1 MISREL
7 DLPDAD
13 APGARAGF
21 NPVAVM
27 LVCAALLATLGLLA
41 VFSATAAKSS
51 TFFWKQL
58 LGIGLGVGAGFV
70 VSRLDLEFCRRYV
83 WWIAGGV
90 LALLF
95 LVAIP
100 GVGISVN
107 GSRRWLG
114 LGPVRFQVSELAKIG
129 VVLVLAHYLALN
141 QSMMGDL
148 KRGFI
153 YPIAII
159 GCIAGP
165 VMLQPDFGTTALV
178 GAVGL
183 VLLFLAGARWLYI
196 LTSLAGGIGFFTV
209 AVLFNENRL
218 TRFLGF
224 LDVEGNKQGATY
236 QLYQAILAFA
246 SGGVGGVGIGQG
258 RQQNHFLPEA
268 HTDFIFAVVG
278 EELGLIATLATVLVF
293 AVFFVCGIL
302 HLRRAPSLYQ
312 YLLVAG
318 ALLIVALQAI
328 VNLGVVIGRLPTK
341 GMSMPF
347 VSAGMSNLVLMGI
360 VMGIFINTRRAW
372 ARDDIVLPSGSRDFA
387 G

>member
-1 MISREL
+1 MLSREL

-13 APGARAGF
+13 APGAREGF

-27 LVCAALLATLGLLA
+27 LVCVAFLSVLGLIA
-41 VFSATAAKSS
+41 VFSATAFKSS
-51 TFFWKQL
+51 TFFWKQI
-58 LGIGLGVGAGFV
+58 LGLGLGVGAGFV

-83 WWIAGGV
+83 WWIAAAV
-90 LALLF
+90 LGLLF

-100 GVGISVN
+100 GIGVSVN

-114 LGPVRFQVSELAKIG
+114 LGPVRFQVSEFAKIG
-129 VVLVLAHYLALN
+129 VVVVLAHYLALN
-141 QSMMGDL
+141 QSMMADL
-148 KRGFI
+148 KRGFLF
-153 YPIAII
+153 PIAII
-159 GCIAGP
+159 VGIAGP

-196 LTSLAGGIGFFTV
+196 ATSLAGMSAFFTV
-209 AVLFNENRL
+209 AVLLNTNRL

-268 HTDFIFAVVG
+268 HTDFIFAIVG
-278 EELGLIATLATVLVF
+278 EELGLVATLATVLAF
-293 AVFFVCGIL
+293 LIFFVCGIL
-302 HLRRAPSLYQ
+302 HLRRAPSQ
-312 YLLVAG
+312 FQFLLVAG
-318 ALLIVALQAI
+318 ALMIVALQAI

-341 GMSMPF
+341 GMSLPF

-360 VMGIFINTRRAW
+360 ILGLFINTRRAW
-372 ARDDIVLPSGSRDFA
+372 SRDDIVLPGSRDFA